1 MIRLREQKVRQL
13 IAKTGLSVKA
23 WGELNGFAQTT
34 LSNWITGARNIK
46 RASLLKLASAL
57 NCEPEEISEIYW
69 EFDNSV
75 AIQLEADRE
84 EIRGLFGLL
93 SPKQR
98 KVILDM
104 AELIADANRREELA
118 NIQAIEQEKGVAF

>member
-23 WGELNGFAQTT
+23 WGEVNGFTQGT
-34 LSNWITGARNIK
+34 LSGWITGRRNIK

-57 NCEPEEISEIYW
+57 NCEPEDISEIYW

-84 EIRGLFGLL
+84 EIRGIFGNLL
-93 SPKQR
+93 PKQR
-98 KVILDM
+98 KVIIDM
-104 AELIADANRREELA
+104 AELIADANRKAELA
-118 NIQAIEQEKGVAF
+118 EIQAIE

>member
-118 NIQAIEQEKGVAF
+118 NIQAIEQEKGVTF

>member
-23 WGELNGFAQTT
+23 WGDLNGFAQTT

-46 RASLLKLASAL
+46 PKSLEKLADAL
-57 NCEPEEISEIYW
+57 NCKPEDISEIYW

-84 EIRGLFGLL
+84 EIRGIFGNLL
-93 SPKQR
+93 PKQR
-98 KVILDM
+98 KVIIDM
-104 AELIADANRREELA
+104 AELIADANQKIELA
-118 NIQAIEQEKGVAF
+118 ETIE